1 MKTLLGRILRLL
13 AAVGW
18 VGAGVGVA
26 QAGVIPATNPP
37 PALTLRVD
45 DLGLPLG
52 GEPTLSLY
60 QLNGTLPATVTG
72 NSPSRC
78 TKTGAADTVFVDVTD
93 CWLPELGQEVY
104 VVVNGSTAVP
114 SLVPPAPTPVTPI
127 SASLPNPFVAALTT
141 SAYPGQCTNTGSGT
155 DPDVV
160 LASIGTSLA
169 TPAGTLVGY
178 RLTPNDCGAM
188 SVIQVVA
195 LAGTFQFIVPR
206 DGTGAVAANGIPEI
220 WEALY
225 GGNLNLSADADTGPV
240 GGAPC
245 CDGISTFD
253 EYRGFV
259 VAGQQIRT
267 HPTQKDVFIHL
278 RKAAC
283 TTDSSGQ
290 TLLGGGVTT
299 YPTGGESLF
308 ANVFTL
314 LSADRVHLLAST
326 EWDDRFVSLTPPQ
339 TLAVSDPVAD
349 RVINRN
355 RLYGPPQRG
364 IRMMECLDT
373 SDPYTL
379 GWSFGTGSPNAV
391 GNVILYTQRIV
402 NYINGLIAAGGTL
415 QFSTFAS
422 GSWSTPTAATPDFI
436 MSGVFK
442 FYAGME
448 AMHTLDLT
456 PTPMGTNRVSYGF
469 HYAPGNGDCVDQG
482 ITNKVKSGNNTFY
495 IPTVCGSADQ
505 AQFLLQ

>member
-1 MKTLLGRILRLL
+1 LGK
-13 AAVGW
+13 
-18 VGAGVGVA
+18 
-26 QAGVIPATNPP
+26 
-37 PALTLRVD
+37 D
-45 DLGLPLG
+45 
-52 GEPTLSLY
+52 
-60 QLNGTLPATVTG
+60 
-72 NSPSRC
+72 
-78 TKTGAADTVFVDVTD
+78 
-93 CWLPELGQEVY
+93 VY
-104 VVVNGSTAVP
+104 VVVNGSAVIP
-114 SLVPPAPTPVTPI
+114 SLVAPAPTPVTPI
-127 SASLPNPFVAALTT
+127 PAASANPFVAALTT
-141 SAYPGQCTNTGSGT
+141 SAYPGQCTNAGSGT
-155 DPDVV
+155 GPDVG
-160 LASIGTSLA
+160 LASIGTSL
-169 TPAGTLVGY
+169 TTLAGTVVGY
-178 RLTPNDCGAM
+178 GLTPNDCAAM
-188 SVIQVVA
+188 AVIQV
-195 LAGTFQFIVPR
+195 GTFMFIVPR
-206 DGTGAVAANGIPEI
+206 DGTGTLAANGIPEI

-225 GGNLNLSADADTGPV
+225 GGNLNPSADADVGPV
-240 GGAPC
+240 GGASC

-253 EYRGFV
+253 EYRGFI

-278 RKAAC
+278 RKATC
-283 TTDSSGQ
+283 TTDVPGQ
-290 TLLGGGVTT
+290 TLLGGGATT

-314 LSADRVHLLAST
+314 LSADRVHLVGDATT

-339 TLAVSDPVAD
+339 TLAVSDSVAD

-402 NYINGLIAAGGTL
+402 DYIIGLTAPANGTL
-415 QFSTFAS
+415 QYSTFAS
-422 GSWSTPTAATPDFI
+422 GAWTLPTAVGVTRDFI

-456 PTPMGTNRVSYGF
+456 PTPQGTNRVSYGF
-469 HYAPGNGDCVDQG
+469 HYAPGTGDCVDQG